1 MKQSSQQPLHCTLK
15 SGPLQGTQPE
25 EQVSVPLA
33 IMLTQDTDS
42 TASTAPSEQALRR
55 QQPQA
60 QGYGR
65 ADDPWMTPRTP
76 APPPPEPKG
85 VWPPQSPPFPGAL
98 RGELATAG
106 RPLLKT
112 CLRVMAGT
120 PGKSL
125 SSCRASPWGGRGS
138 GKLPRA
144 WFRPG
149 VSSSGKTSPWRET
162 HPGVLVRPGP
172 ESGQAVKESKS
183 GGKRG
188 VLWSDFC
195 IVLPS
200 NQKVLQAERR
210 LEPSSPTPHLS
221 SSQRTRCPGRQRV
234 AGVPGDWRRLCFTGM
249 RTGSSSLEPP
259 EVPWRTGQFL
269 GTSRPSTGCA
279 DPGTLRRSPLAPP
292 PPAPS

>member
-1 MKQSSQQPLHCTLK
+1 MTHLDD
-15 SGPLQGTQPE
+15 
-25 EQVSVPLA
+25 A
-33 IMLTQDTDS
+33 QDS
-42 TASTAPSEQALRR
+42 R
-55 QQPQA
+55 
-60 QGYGR
+60 
-65 ADDPWMTPRTP
+65 P
-76 APPPPEPKG
+76 APTPEPKG

-120 PGKSL
+120 PGRSL
-125 SSCRASPWGGRGS
+125 SSSRASPWGGRGS

-144 WFRPG
+144 GFRPG
-149 VSSSGKTSPWRET
+149 VSSSGKTSPCRET
-162 HPGVLVRPGP
+162 HPGVLVRTGP
-172 ESGQAVKESKS
+172 ESGKAVKESKS

-249 RTGSSSLEPP
+249 RTGSSSPEPP
-259 EVPWRTGQFL
+259 EVPWGTGQLL

-279 DPGTLRRSPLAPP
+279 DPGTRRRSPLTPP
-292 PPAPS
+292 PPCPILGFLGLWESRLLPAGCST